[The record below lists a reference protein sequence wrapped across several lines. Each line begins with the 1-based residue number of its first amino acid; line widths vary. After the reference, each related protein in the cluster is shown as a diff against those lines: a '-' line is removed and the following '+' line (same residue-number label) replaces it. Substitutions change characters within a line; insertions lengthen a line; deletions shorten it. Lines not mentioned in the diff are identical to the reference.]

1 MSTENV
7 TWIAGSAA
15 PVAAWN
21 GATKSVQTYC
31 GLEIDI
37 IAIKPRPSWI
47 HLGAGT
53 AWTRTSRPPADASL
67 TDAMPPACLIA
78 AGTSIARNPT
88 RCASRTHGS
97 RSRSFHEGVASQRSS
112 MHGFGDARHR
122 VGDARHSVGYADARH
137 KRNFGH
143 GSRRTCSELVRRLR
157 RIDQRLELRGKR
169 F

>member
-47 HLGAGT
+47 HLVAGT
-53 AWTRTSRPPADASL
+53 AWARTSPPPADASL
-67 TDAMPPACLIA
+67 TDAMPPCLPYRRRDKHSKEPD
-78 AGTSIARNPT
+78 TVCKP
-88 RCASRTHGS
+88 
-97 RSRSFHEGVASQRSS
+97 
-112 MHGFGDARHR
+112 DAWL
-122 VGDARHSVGYADARH
+122 AQPLIS
-137 KRNFGH
+137 
-143 GSRRTCSELVRRLR
+143 
-157 RIDQRLELRGKR
+157 
-169 F
+169 